1 MRVGGCLQGGRAA
14 CRGRGYPGHENCQTR
29 QGPKRC
35 TMQVLRW
42 RKNLMRMLRKIV
54 GGAISLAGAV
64 VLVAR
69 HL

>member
-1 MRVGGCLQGGRAA
+1 MRVGGCLQGRSLQGA
-14 CRGRGYPGHENCQTR
+14 GYPDHENCQTR
-29 QGPKRC
+29 AGPKHR

>member
-1 MRVGGCLQGGRAA
+1 
-14 CRGRGYPGHENCQTR
+14 
-29 QGPKRC
+29 
-35 TMQVLRW
+35 MQVLRW
-42 RKNLMRMLRKIV
+42 RKNLMRMLRKFV